1 MQPAVILAIAV
12 TIVLGGI
19 LILRL
24 HAFVALLLAAL
35 TVALLTPQS
44 TLRTYAD
51 EQVAKGEWTEKAAG
65 KFANSSA
72 PSRVAEGFGNTC
84 ASIGIL
90 IAMASIIGKCLL
102 DSGAQTRLCAQH
114 CDSSGNHEHPQPL
127 SQVAFCWAS
136 QCFSTQSS
144 I

>member
-51 EQVAKGEWTEKAAG
+51 EQVAKGEWTEKAA
-65 KFANSSA
+65 
-72 PSRVAEGFGNTC
+72 
-84 ASIGIL
+84 
-90 IAMASIIGKCLL
+90 
-102 DSGAQTRLCAQH
+102 
-114 CDSSGNHEHPQPL
+114 
-127 SQVAFCWAS
+127 
-136 QCFSTQSS
+136 
-144 I
+144 